1 MFAINCKTKP
11 LTPYQPTRDGSVRE
25 EEMLKMVVL
34 FYICYSCINVIL
46 GCFPF
51 CVLYFLPFSSLY
63 PSAFSLYF
71 PLNVSLRR
79 FKNHH
84 TKAFWKTE
92 KIFLIRQL
100 IWWDSKISDCIIG
113 NCFTWSKFNSVSF
126 MLCVLMLY
134 YSSRLDTDISN
145 RCCCCRPPPK

>member
-79 FKNHH
+79 FKNH
-84 TKAFWKTE
+84 
-92 KIFLIRQL
+92 
-100 IWWDSKISDCIIG
+100 SCIILKLFERQKKYFWVG
-113 NCFTWSKFNSVSF
+113 SWSDGTVKSVTALLEIALCDLNSIQF
-126 MLCVLMLY
+126 HLCCACL
-134 YSSRLDTDISN
+134 
-145 RCCCCRPPPK
+145 CCITAPD